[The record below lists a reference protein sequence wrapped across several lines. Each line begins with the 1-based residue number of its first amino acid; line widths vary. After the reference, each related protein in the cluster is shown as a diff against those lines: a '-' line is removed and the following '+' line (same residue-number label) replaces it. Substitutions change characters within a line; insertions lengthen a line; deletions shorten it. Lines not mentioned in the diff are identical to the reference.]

1 MKKIPDSGTIWDF
14 LNSFGA
20 PGRIRTRDPLVRSQ
34 VLYPTELRAQL
45 RMRILYAGIPF
56 VNFFSSLFSSGS
68 SPEFP
73 AAGKTESS
81 RHLYLFGFLSL
92 TPILRHFLPE
102 PRPPGISQPA
112 ESDNFAFYAI
122 RVCGFCFY
130 FYVFRTT

>member
-1 MKKIPDSGTIWDF
+1 
-14 LNSFGA
+14 
-20 PGRIRTRDPLVRSQ
+20 
-34 VLYPTELRAQL
+34 
-45 RMRILYAGIPF
+45 MREFHLS
-56 VNFFSSLFSSGS
+56 NFFLHFFL
-68 SPEFP
+68 PDRPRNFQQQE
-73 AAGKTESS
+73 KTESS